1 MRIFFSTV
9 FILLLFSCT
18 SIQTTEYELKFN
30 SENETKIRILQ
41 ISDFHS
47 NDFGKNEEKLLKLI
61 YQSQPDLIVLT
72 GDIFDFEQ
80 KKLKPVKNVE
90 LLLDGIKDLCPFY
103 YVTGNHEYYRYH
115 NNEYGYMIEKAGGK
129 SLNDEALLIQIN
141 KQNLIMAGLNDP
153 FSDLAPEE
161 RLKDKDNKEAYEAR
175 VLLLWEK
182 VQELQKTNENTLKIL
197 LAHRPEYIEKYKE
210 TGFDLVL
217 SGHAHGGQWRAPGIN
232 GLYAPMQG
240 LFPKYAGGKYEFKT
254 ENGNITMIVS
264 RGLSYQQPKLPRIMN
279 NPELAIIDIV
289 YKKFN

>member
-1 MRIFFSTV
+1 M
-9 FILLLFSCT
+9 
-18 SIQTTEYELKFN
+18 KFN

-115 NNEYGYMIEKAGGK
+115 NNEYGYMIEKAGGT
-129 SLNDEALLIQIN
+129 SLSDEALLIQIN
-141 KQNLIMAGLNDP
+141 NQNLIMAGLNDP
-153 FSDLAPEE
+153 FSDLTPEE

-240 LFPKYAGGKYEFKT
+240 LFPKHAGGKYEYKT
-254 ENGNITMIVS
+254 DNGKITMIVS
-264 RGLSYQQPKLPRIMN
+264 RGLSYQQPRLPRILN
-279 NPELAIIDIV
+279 NPELVIIDIV